1 MAGSNLKFICMLPN
15 IWIGFYNNINKET
28 TDYNKKRIQQFCN
41 CHSISELIRIDKDT
55 HYWKKSDKFINDI
68 KKNMIN
74 HEISILTQYFIKIIN
89 KINKNYKNNK
99 NTLILS
105 NSNLEI
111 ITGLFIIFNQKYSA
125 LQYQKSIDVIQL
137 LLGTQISLSENMKQL
152 IRLYNLN
159 L

>member
-1 MAGSNLKFICMLPN
+1 MLPN

-55 HYWKKSDKFINDI
+55 QYWKKSDKFINDI

-74 HEISILTQYFIKIIN
+74 HEISILTQYFIKISN

>member
-1 MAGSNLKFICMLPN
+1 MLPN
-15 IWIGFYNNINKET
+15 IWIGFYNNVNKET
-28 TDYNKKRIQQFCN
+28 TDYNKKKIQQFCN

-55 HYWKKSDKFINDI
+55 QYWKKSDKFINDI

-74 HEISILTQYFIKIIN
+74 HEISILTQYFIKISN

-137 LLGTQISLSENMKQL
+137 LLGTQIILSENMKQL

>member
-1 MAGSNLKFICMLPN
+1 MSGNNLKFICILPN

-28 TDYNKKRIQQFCN
+28 TNYNKKRIQQFCN

-55 HYWKKSDKFINDI
+55 QYWRKSDKFINDI

-74 HEISILTQYFIKIIN
+74 HEISVLTQYFIKISG

-99 NTLILS
+99 NTLILN

-111 ITGLFIIFNQKYSA
+111 ITGLFIIFNQKYVR
-125 LQYQKSIDVIQL
+125 QDYQKSIHVFQL
-137 LLGTQISLSENMKQL
+137 LLGTQIILSENMKQL
-152 IRLYNLN
+152 IRIYNLS
-159 L
+159 

>member
-55 HYWKKSDKFINDI
+55 QYWKKSDKFINDI

-74 HEISILTQYFIKIIN
+74 HEISILTQYFIKISN